1 MVPESKANPE
11 IMTDQ
16 ILAVLEMPQGALQMA
31 RAALSVGKPDA
42 AETLA
47 DMVEHL
53 GAQGTLT
60 PAEEEHPK

>member
-1 MVPESKANPE
+1 MVPERKANPE

-16 ILAVLEMPQGALQMA
+16 ILAVLEMPDGALQMA

-47 DMVEHL
+47 DMVEQL
-53 GAQGTLT
+53 AAQGTLA
-60 PAEEEHPK
+60 PAEEENPQ